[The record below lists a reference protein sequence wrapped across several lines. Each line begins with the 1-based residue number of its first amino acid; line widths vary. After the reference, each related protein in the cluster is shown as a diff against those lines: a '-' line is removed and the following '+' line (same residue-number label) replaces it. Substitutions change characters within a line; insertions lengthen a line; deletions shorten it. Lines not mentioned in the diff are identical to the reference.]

1 MTPGERALRASA
13 ATVPLERAVFRLT
26 GERPLAYLHDVLAQ
40 DVAGLTED
48 RGALAVALDP
58 KGRVSAELRVL
69 LTAGGVLIDAE
80 EAARGGI
87 EERIGRHALLA
98 GAELEDLSA
107 EFAVVGVRG
116 PGADEAIVSAGL
128 PAPPSGETA
137 FARHG
142 YLLVVRVAW
151 GVPGVDL
158 VGPRDAVEAAVERL
172 GLDEAAPA
180 ELDALRIAAGRP
192 RFGVDID
199 ESVLV
204 NETPLLVHAVA
215 LDKGC
220 YPGQESVA
228 RIHNLGGVRRTLRG
242 LRSSGSISAGADVA
256 RDGATVGVVR
266 SAASLPEGGSAAIA
280 HLRSEIS
287 PGAVVDAG
295 GVDADVTA
303 LD

>member
-1 MTPGERALRASA
+1 MTPGERALREAA
-13 ATVPLERAVFRLT
+13 ATVPLDRAVFRLT

-40 DVAGLTED
+40 DVAGLSEG

-58 KGRVSAELRVL
+58 KGRVSAELRALVV
-69 LTAGGVLIDAE
+69 ADGIMIDAE

-87 EERIGRHALLA
+87 DERIGRPAPLA
-98 GAELEDLSA
+98 GCELEDESA
-107 EFAVVGVRG
+107 SYAVHAVRG
-116 PGADEAIVSAGL
+116 PGADQAIGSAGL
-128 PAPPSGETA
+128 PAPPAAEAG
-137 FARHG
+137 FARAG
-142 YLLVVRVAW
+142 ELLVVRVAW

-158 VGPRDAVEAAVERL
+158 IGPRSDVAAAVERV
-172 GLDEAAPA
+172 GLERATAE

-192 RFGVDID
+192 RFGVDVD

-228 RIHNLGGVRRTLRG
+228 RVLNLGGVRRTLRG
-242 LRSSGSISAGADVA
+242 LRSSGPITAGADVA

-280 HLRSEIS
+280 HLRSEIA
-287 PGAVVDAG
+287 PGTVVDAG
-295 GVDADVTA
+295 GVDAEVTA
-303 LD
+303 LG